1 MREAE
6 SFAAWVVIVPI
17 GPLTVIYF
25 PPWACVFRFFRVL
38 TRSSLLYT
46 CCICFQ
52 STFDERLS
60 EKKTNQDG
68 NRERRKDHCQDF
80 DLIVSAGVEITNAVQ
95 VSPPIF
101 ISLEYLYQSI
111 KIMISICI
119 LQNLQNK
126 LTCFRDNL
134 NTQRFIKC
142 FIAIKCYACICL
154 NRYE

>member
-60 EKKTNQDG
+60 EKKTNQDV
-68 NRERRKDHCQDF
+68 EKT
-80 DLIVSAGVEITNAVQ
+80 IVRILTCECRSRDYECCIGLSAYIYIAG
-95 VSPPIF
+95 IF
-101 ISLEYLYQSI
+101 YQSI

>member
-1 MREAE
+1 MSGAVR
-6 SFAAWVVIVPI
+6 FAAWVVIVPT

-25 PPWACVFRFFRVL
+25 PPWACVFWFFRFL

-60 EKKTNQDG
+60 EKKTNQT
-68 NRERRKDHCQDF
+68 
-80 DLIVSAGVEITNAVQ
+80 IVRILTCVCRSRDYECCIGLSAYIYIAG
-95 VSPPIF
+95 IF
-101 ISLEYLYQSI
+101 YQSI

-119 LQNLQNK
+119 LHNLQNK

-142 FIAIKCYACICL
+142 FIAINCYVCICW
-154 NRYE
+154 NGYE